1 MAKSLARLVTDSQG
15 TPFQGAVETGKA
27 IAAGRISSV
36 AVTTATLERIARLQP
51 SLHAFVAVTART
63 AMAEARKADREI
75 AAGKRRGPLHGVPVA
90 VKDLCDLKG
99 TPTGAG
105 IPKFQNNPAAEADS
119 TVVARLR
126 RAGAVIVGKT
136 QLTEGAMSVHHPD
149 VTPPVN
155 PWDAKLWPG
164 VSSSGSGVAV
174 AAGLAFG
181 ALGSDTGG
189 SIRFPSQA
197 NGLVGVK
204 PTWGRVSR
212 QGVFALAATLDH
224 VGPMTRRVED
234 SAAMLGVIAGRDA
247 GDPTSADVD
256 VPDYLKGISRGIAGL
271 TIGYDAAYCEAD
283 ADPEIVRTVKAALGA
298 LKAAGATVKAVKMP
312 PVAEALASW
321 RILCAVEAAIA
332 HAGHFPARR
341 DIYGPFFARIL
352 DMGLSLPAAHYAE
365 LAIVRRALRTGIDS
379 VFRHAD
385 LMIMPV
391 MPMTSGTI
399 EDRETRLMK
408 PDPTFAAMRFTAP
421 FDISG
426 HPTITLPTGR
436 RARDGSLIGFQLAA
450 DHFREATLFRAG
462 MAWQT
467 TADLPRLTP
476 PLAT

>member
-1 MAKSLARLVTDSQG
+1 VAVELA
-15 TPFQGAVETGKA
+15 FQGAVEIGKA
-27 IAAGRISSV
+27 ILNRSVSSETVTNSTLQRIER
-36 AVTTATLERIARLQP
+36 LEP
-51 SLHAFVAVTART
+51 SLHAFATLTAKS
-63 AMAEARKADREI
+63 ALADARRADREI

-90 VKDLCDLKG
+90 VKDLCDVKG

-105 IPKFQNNPAAEADS
+105 IPMFQQNPVAVADC

-126 RAGAVIVGKT
+126 KAGAVIVGKT

-155 PWDAKLWPG
+155 PWRADLWPG

-189 SIRFPSQA
+189 SIRFPAQA
-197 NGLVGVK
+197 NGLVGMK

-234 SAAMLGVIAGRDA
+234 SAAMLGAIAGLDG

-256 VPDYLKGISRGIAGL
+256 VPDYLKGISRGIKGL
-271 TIGYDAAYCEAD
+271 SVGYDAAYCEAD
-283 ADPEIVRTVKAALGA
+283 ADPAIVRAVKAQLAV
-298 LKAAGATVKAVKMP
+298 LKAAGAVVKAVKMP
-312 PVAEALASW
+312 PVAEALESW
-321 RILCAVEAAIA
+321 RIMCAVEAAIA
-332 HAGHFPARR
+332 HSQHFPARR
-341 DIYGPFFARIL
+341 EIYGPFFARML
-352 DMGLSLPAAHYAE
+352 DIGLGAPATQYAHYAV
-365 LAIVRRALRTGIDS
+365 VRRALRAGMDS
-379 VFRHAD
+379 MFRSVD

-391 MPMTSGTI
+391 MPMPAGTI
-399 EDRETRLMK
+399 EDRETRLAK

-426 HPTITLPTGR
+426 HPTLTLPTGK
-436 RARDGSLIGFQLAA
+436 RAKDGSLIGFQLAA
-450 DHFREATLFRAG
+450 GSFQEALLFRAG
-462 MAWQT
+462 MAWQV
-467 TADLPRLTP
+467 AAALPRDVP
-476 PLAT
+476 PLAA